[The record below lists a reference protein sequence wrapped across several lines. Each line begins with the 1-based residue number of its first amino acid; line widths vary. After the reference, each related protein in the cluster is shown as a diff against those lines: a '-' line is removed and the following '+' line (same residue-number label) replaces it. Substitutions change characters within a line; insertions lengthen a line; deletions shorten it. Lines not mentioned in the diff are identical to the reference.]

1 MLLCRKRN
9 LKKTL
14 ATWRH
19 NVRRRQQLARVT
31 AYIQQLGLYRRV
43 SRAFRHWRVLEREYC
58 AWYRGFAASY
68 EIGERKLQKRVCR
81 KLVAAAVSSWLGV
94 LARKRCRMGTER
106 QLLQQTNACRMRR
119 VVVRLQRLVERG
131 RRQSVQSL
139 MAADHALSLQV
150 RRAWKPWQSLWR
162 DKLDT
167 FAAGYLR
174 VPWAPLDSR
183 PTKGI
188 GAVVSKPE
196 GASEYTFKTLI
207 DTGAAA
213 RSGKFQVGDVIE
225 AINDTRVHALEF
237 EQVKSLIAGP
247 EGLPLVIH
255 ASRRGR
261 SFSCKLYRGEKIYL
275 APTEALPIR
284 PKRKDAP
291 WRASDALEAEDG
303 DGSSMERALESLVLK
318 QQRWL
323 AMQAVFEVWGQWH
336 LDRQRLVNIQ
346 KECQV
351 ARLRGAVRHLRST
364 TCAMMSEHRQ
374 CQASQAQ
381 SERFRRARLRFCM
394 LRLLSRWQSLAY
406 RNRLGDDVIQRCL
419 LPRTL
424 FQATRNEDQL
434 AVAFGAFVCYHLR
447 QAQTAALLQASER
460 RFDKLR
466 LREGL
471 RNWREVARAQRG
483 AECRRQRLA
492 ASSARRVQRHVYSRM
507 TSCLQAWAC
516 FVSTQRR
523 VTRKVTYLRT
533 RGELAGKAQAFL
545 LWERRFRS
553 NFVRKQVTQRF
564 HAECQAMKVELEVLQ
579 REVEE
584 SRLAREHTE
593 NELFHTQEALSKAM
607 MASRKLEDH
616 RHAADE
622 DLYIKLEQYRLETT
636 RAQTTLAQSQA
647 EVLHLRSS
655 LRQVLEESSSENEK
669 HVLARDFLTQRSLAA
684 EEALHALRCSLP
696 LLGGPGVRLQDSD
709 RGEIDEEGGGDS
721 YYGGGCDVR
730 ERHEASSSS
739 ASPVPL
745 PPGAG
750 SNPGLGDDGRG
761 GGQGGGGSVWERGGV
776 RKVGGVEEEEEFDT
790 EEDVAVEGHMLR
802 ERRRRSIE
810 TKIQRLMR

>member
-1 MLLCRKRN
+1 M
-9 LKKTL
+9 
-14 ATWRH
+14 WRH
-19 NVRRRQQLARVT
+19 NVRKRQQLARVT
-31 AYIQQLGLYRRV
+31 AHIQQLGLYRRV

-58 AWYRGFAASY
+58 AWHRGFAASY

-81 KLVAAAVSSWLGV
+81 KLVAAVVSSWLGV

-106 QLLQQTNACRMRR
+106 QLSQQMDACRMRR

-150 RRAWKPWQSLWR
+150 RRAWKPWQSLWQ
-162 DKLDT
+162 DKMDT

-196 GASEYTFKTLI
+196 GASEYTLKTLI
-207 DTGAAA
+207 DSGAAA

-225 AINDTRVHALEF
+225 AINDTRVRALEF

-255 ASRRGR
+255 ASRLVQGR
-261 SFSCKLYRGEKIYL
+261 LHKFSCKLYRGEKIYL
-275 APTEALPIR
+275 VPTEALPIR
-284 PKRKDAP
+284 PKPKGAP
-291 WRASDALEAEDG
+291 WGASDALEAEDG

-336 LDRQRLVNIQ
+336 LDKLRLINIQ
-346 KECQV
+346 KECQI

-364 TCAMMSEHRQ
+364 TCTMMSEQRQ

-424 FQATRNEDQL
+424 FQTTRNEDQL

-447 QAQTAALLQASER
+447 QVQTAALLQASER

-471 RNWREVARAQRG
+471 RNWRKVARAQRG

-523 VTRKVTYLRT
+523 VARKVTYLRT

-545 LWERRFRS
+545 LWERQFRS
-553 NFVRKQVTQRF
+553 NFVRKQVTQLF
-564 HAECQAMKVELEVLQ
+564 HAECEAMKVELEVLQ

-593 NELFHTQEALSKAM
+593 NELFHTQEALNKAM
-607 MASRKLEDH
+607 MSSRKLEDH

-696 LLGGPGVRLQDSD
+696 LLGGHGVHLQDSD
-709 RGEIDEEGGGDS
+709 RGERDEEGGGDS
-721 YYGGGCDVR
+721 DHGGGGDVR
-730 ERHEASSSS
+730 SRERQEASSSS
-739 ASPVPL
+739 PSPL
-745 PPGAG
+745 PLSLGAG
-750 SNPGLGDDGRG
+750 SNPVFGDDDRRGGRG
-761 GGQGGGGSVWERGGV
+761 GGGPVWERGGV
-776 RKVGGVEEEEEFDT
+776 RKVSGVEEEEDEFDNEE
-790 EEDVAVEGHMLR
+790 EEDVAVEGHVLR
-802 ERRRRSIE
+802 EQRRRSIE